1 MFAIVACG
9 RDWSMGRNGG
19 LLINLPPDLKR
30 FKEITMG
37 KAVIMGRTT
46 LLTLPKSK
54 PLKGRENFVLSR
66 DVNYTVEGAVVIN
79 SYDEAEKIAEKYGD
93 NIACIGGAEIY
104 KLLLPLCDKVYL
116 TRIDADFDDAD
127 KFFPNLDELSWKAVD
142 KEEHEYEGIKFSY
155 ITYERP

>member
-54 PLKGRENFVLSR
+54 PLKGRENFILSR
-66 DVNYTVEGAVVIN
+66 NTDYKVEDAVVIN
-79 SYDEAEKIAEKYGD
+79 SYDEAKEIAEKYGD
-93 NIACIGGAEIY
+93 GIACIGGAEVY

-116 TRIDADFDDAD
+116 TRIDADFADAD
-127 KFFPNLDELSWKAVD
+127 KFFPNLDELGWSKGD
-142 KEEHEYEGIKFSY
+142 EEHHEYEGINFSY
-155 ITYERP
+155 ITYTK